1 MVGGKALK
9 KNIANHLI
17 PQSEYWDLINSTLAS
32 YEVKEI
38 SSDGTVKRRLVKDDY
53 FLINDIWNMNDIGQ
67 IPGFEERF
75 NKYKGAG
82 KNIRFATERITISQ
96 ELKFVFYCYL
106 FKDELSLST
115 IFRHYNLV
123 LKKFIQFLNKKHAQ
137 LHSLLDLNIEKAEK
151 EWIWWLDNKGVKT
164 SASSKNRKNGV
175 EYKFKS
181 SQANFLRN
189 MYKKLLY
196 LTDTREEL
204 EKDRCDVRV
213 LHKKYGISYITSS
226 SHYYLDFTTIHNDI
240 FKQHL
245 KKYIKTRLLGGKKFS
260 WNSAMNYVKFVS
272 KFLNFISQL
281 EPNWSNLNTLTRKH
295 IENYLE
301 YLHYHA
307 KNNLKTKDAN
317 PKGHIITNLTL
328 VHTFL
333 QDTQRFEYSIAPKKS
348 ISRLIYS
355 EDYPKLDKKSDDDID
370 YIPDYVLEQ
379 LFTHIN
385 DLHPDVQ
392 PIVWVAYKTGLRIGD
407 TLGLTQDSLDRLNGK
422 YWIMTNI
429 EKTYV
434 KDHKVPIDEQLAD
447 IVAVLIH
454 NSKERS
460 NDDNNPNKYIFVR
473 YSGRRKGKPYSQS
486 WVQDKINQ
494 LIIEKNITD
503 EMGNVFHFKNHQFRH
518 TYAVKMLNGGADILT
533 VQELLAHASPEMT
546 LRYARL
552 LDDTKRKAFEEVVKK
567 GVFSFDLNGEIHQ
580 VSETQDIPE
589 NIMDM
594 MWKDEKLNALDNPY
608 GTCRARVNG
617 NCPLA
622 VEPPCLTAN
631 DGKPCFDLAVGMTNF
646 DIKKYELHIEST
658 TKIIEA
664 SKQYGRQDMVEANEK
679 NLERYKNI
687 YDTIKNGN
695 VIFGRFER
703 VKRQLEGKKRK
714 GVKRG

>member
-1 MVGGKALK
+1 MK

-17 PQSEYWDLINSTLAS
+17 PQSEYWDLITSTLDS

-38 SSDGTVKRRLVKDDY
+38 SSDGTVKIKLVKDDY
-53 FLINDIWNMNDIGQ
+53 FFINDIWNVNDIGQ
-67 IPGFEERF
+67 IPSFQERF
-75 NKYKGAG
+75 NKYKH
-82 KNIRFATERITISQ
+82 KRTNNKIKFAIERITISQ
-96 ELKFVFYCYL
+96 ELKFVFYCFL
-106 FKDELSLST
+106 FKYDLSFSTVFKTYAPYVQNLS
-115 IFRHYNLV
+115 
-123 LKKFIQFLNKKHAQ
+123 QFLNEKHAQ
-137 LHSLLDLNIEKAEK
+137 LHSLLDLNIDKAEK
-151 EWIWWLDNKGVKT
+151 EWIWWLDNNGFKT
-164 SASSKNRKNGV
+164 FKSQKRLEYGGGD
-175 EYKFKS
+175 YKFKTS
-181 SQANFLRN
+181 RANFLRN
-189 MYKKLLY
+189 AYEKLLY
-196 LTDTREEL
+196 VTDTREEW
-204 EKDRCDVRV
+204 EKDRWDVRA
-213 LHKKYGISYITSS
+213 LHQKYGISYNPSS
-226 SHYYLDFTTIHNDI
+226 SHYYLDFTTIHNDV

-245 KKYIKTRLLGGKKFS
+245 KKYIKTRLLGGRKFS
-260 WNSAMNYVKFVS
+260 WGSASNYS
-272 KFLNFISQL
+272 KYVTRFLNFISQL
-281 EPNWSNLNTLTRKH
+281 EPNWSSLNTLTRKH

-307 KNNLKTKDAN
+307 KNNLKSKDAN
-317 PKGHIITNLTL
+317 PKGHITGNLTL
-328 VHTFL
+328 VYTFL

-348 ISRLIYS
+348 IYRLIYS
-355 EDYPKLDKKSDDDID
+355 EDYPKVDKKSDDDID

-379 LFTHIN
+379 LFAHIN

-392 PIVWVAYKTGLRIGD
+392 PVVWIAYKTGFRISD
-407 TLGLTQDSLDRLNGK
+407 TLGLTQGSLDRLNGK
-422 YWIMTNI
+422 YWIRTDI
-429 EKTYV
+429 EKTYT

-454 NSKERS
+454 NSQERS

-473 YSGRRKGKPYSQS
+473 YSGPRKGKPYNQS
-486 WVQDKINQ
+486 WVQGKINQ

-589 NIMDM
+589 DIMDM

-631 DGKPCFDLAVGMTNF
+631 DGKPCFDLAVGMTSF

-664 SKQYGRQDMVEANEK
+664 SKEYGRQDMVEANEK

-687 YDTIKNGN
+687 YETIKNGN

-703 VKRQLEGKKRK
+703 VKGQLRSKKRK

>member
-1 MVGGKALK
+1 MK
-9 KNIANHLI
+9 KNIANHQI
-17 PQSEYWDLINSTLAS
+17 PQSEYWDLITSTLAS

-38 SSDGTVKRRLVKDDY
+38 FNDGTVKRRLVKDDY
-53 FLINDIWNMNDIGQ
+53 FLINDIWNVNDIGQ
-67 IPGFEERF
+67 MPSFEERF
-75 NKYKGAG
+75 NKYKGAS
-82 KNIRFATERITISQ
+82 KKIKFATERITISQ

-106 FKDELSLST
+106 FKDELSLGT
-115 IFRHYNLV
+115 IFTSYKPHLKNL
-123 LKKFIQFLNKKHAQ
+123 IQFLNEKHAQ
-137 LHSLLDLNIEKAEK
+137 LHSLLDLNIGKAEK
-151 EWIWWLDNKGVKT
+151 EWVWWLGNKGIKTTGSKKDLKYGEYKVKT
-164 SASSKNRKNGV
+164 P
-175 EYKFKS
+175 
-181 SQANFLRN
+181 QANLLRN
-189 MYKKLLY
+189 TYEKLLY
-196 LTDTREEL
+196 LTDTREEW
-204 EKDRCDVRV
+204 EKDRWDVRV
-213 LHKKYGISYITSS
+213 LHKKYGISYNTSDT
-226 SHYYLDFTTIHNDI
+226 HYYLDFTTIHNDV

-260 WNSAMNYVKFVS
+260 WSSATNYSKFV
-272 KFLNFISQL
+272 KRFLNFISQL
-281 EPNWSNLNTLTRKH
+281 EPNWSSLNTLTRKH

-301 YLHYHA
+301 YLHYYV
-307 KNNLKTKDAN
+307 KNNLKHKNAN
-317 PKGHIITNLTL
+317 PKRHIIANLTL
-328 VHTFL
+328 VYTFL
-333 QDTQRFEYSIAPKKS
+333 QGTQLFEYSIAPEKP

-392 PIVWVAYKTGLRIGD
+392 PIVWIAYKTGLRISD

-422 YWIMTNI
+422 YWFRTDV
-429 EKTYV
+429 EKTYT

-460 NDDNNPNKYIFVR
+460 NDDNNPRKYIFVR
-473 YSGRRKGKPYSQS
+473 YRGTRKGNPFSQG
-486 WVQDKINQ
+486 WVQNKIND
-494 LIIEKNITD
+494 LIIKKNITD

-567 GVFSFDLNGEIHQ
+567 GVFNFDLNGEIHQ

-594 MWKDEKLNALDNPY
+594 MWKDEKLNTLDNPY

-631 DGKPCFDLAVGMTNF
+631 DGKPCFDLAVGMTSF
-646 DIKKYELHIEST
+646 DTKKYELHIEST

-664 SKQYGRQDMVEANEK
+664 SKEYGRQDMVEANEK

-687 YDTIKNGN
+687 YETIKNGN

-703 VKRQLEGKKRK
+703 VKRQLEDKKRK

>member
-1 MVGGKALK
+1 MK

-17 PQSEYWDLINSTLAS
+17 PQSEYWDLITSTLAS

-38 SSDGTVKRRLVKDDY
+38 SNDGTVKRRLVKDDY
-53 FLINDIWNMNDIGQ
+53 FLINDIWNVNDIAQ
-67 IPGFEERF
+67 IPNFKERF
-75 NKYKGAG
+75 NKFKG
-82 KNIRFATERITISQ
+82 KTTQLKFATERITISQ
-96 ELKFVFYCYL
+96 ELKFVFYCDL
-106 FKDELSLST
+106 FNDELSLNTVFMS
-115 IFRHYNLV
+115 YNSY
-123 LKKFIQFLNKKHAQ
+123 LKKMIQFLNEKHPQ
-137 LHSLLDLNIEKAEK
+137 LHSLLDLNIGKAEK
-151 EWIWWLDNKGVKT
+151 EWIWWLDNNSFKTTASIKNLMYGEYNVKT
-164 SASSKNRKNGV
+164 SVAS
-175 EYKFKS
+175 
-181 SQANFLRN
+181 FLKN

-196 LTDTREEL
+196 MTDTRNEW
-204 EKDRCDVRV
+204 EKDRWDVRV
-213 LHKKYGISYITSS
+213 LNKKYGISYIASGTR
-226 SHYYLDFTTIHNDI
+226 YYLDFTNIHNDV
-240 FKQHL
+240 FKQHF
-245 KKYIKTRLLGGKKFS
+245 KKYIKTRLLGGKQLS
-260 WNSAMNYVKFVS
+260 WNSAVNYLKFVRN
-272 KFLNFISQL
+272 FLNFISQL
-281 EPNWSNLNTLTRKH
+281 EPNWSTLNTLTRKH

-307 KNNLKTKDAN
+307 KNNLKSKNAN
-317 PKGHIITNLTL
+317 PKRYISENLTL
-328 VHTFL
+328 VYTFL
-333 QDTQRFEYSIAPKKS
+333 KDTQHFEYIIAPKKS

-355 EDYPKLDKKSDDDID
+355 QDYPKLGKKSDDDID

-379 LFTHIN
+379 LFAHIN
-385 DLHPDVQ
+385 DLHPEVQ

-407 TLGLTQDSLDRLNGK
+407 TLGLTQNSLDRLNGK
-422 YWIMTNI
+422 YWIVTDI
-429 EKTYV
+429 EKTYT

-460 NDDNNPNKYIFVR
+460 NDDNNPQKYIFVR
-473 YSGRRKGKPYSQS
+473 YQGSRKGKPYSQT
-486 WVQDKINQ
+486 WVREKINQ

-589 NIMDM
+589 DIMDM

-631 DGKPCFDLAVGMTNF
+631 DGKPCFDLAVGMTSF
-646 DIKKYELHIEST
+646 DKKKYELHIEST

-664 SKQYGRQDMVEANEK
+664 SKEYGRQDMVEANEK

-687 YDTIKNGN
+687 YETIKNGN

-703 VKRQLEGKKRK
+703 VKGQLRSKKRK